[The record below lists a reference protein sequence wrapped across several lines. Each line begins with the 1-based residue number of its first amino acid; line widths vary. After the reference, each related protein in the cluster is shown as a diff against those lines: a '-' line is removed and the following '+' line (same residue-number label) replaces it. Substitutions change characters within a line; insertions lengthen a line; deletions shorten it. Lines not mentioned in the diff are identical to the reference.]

1 MSKRPRESLAT
12 TGLGDLGES
21 VVHDVL
27 RVFAAGTALLIVS
40 TIGAAAGSTC
50 AIDDSKRLLNEPQH
64 LAAQPSSTA
73 PASTTTRLK
82 TTVQEALAAAY
93 RNNPTLQAERAGLRG
108 VDEGVPQA
116 LSNWRPDAEVTGDVA
131 RSATFTST
139 RTERDQIR
147 TPRGVELS
155 LTQPLFRGFRTVAAT
170 REAESQV
177 RAARARLTATEQE
190 VLLDAVRAYMDVVSD
205 LAVLELNTSNEQ
217 VLARQLKATRE
228 RFRVGELTRTDVKQ
242 AEARLT
248 GATTDRIQAE
258 GDLEASRA
266 TYRKVIGETPENLI
280 KPQRAFMGKAP
291 PDKAV
296 ALKLA
301 NDDNP
306 GVIAAIYDERVA
318 RHNVDEVRGE
328 LLPSLELSATLSRD
342 MESTG
347 NKSRA
352 DEKSIMMTL
361 TMPLYQ
367 SGAVHSRL
375 REAKQAVGRGRFLTD
390 QARLDAVEEATHAWE
405 ALGTAQARI
414 ISFSSQV
421 KANEIAL
428 DGVRR
433 EAEGGARTVL
443 DILNAEQE
451 LVDTEVKRV
460 QAQRDEVVALFEL
473 KAAMGQLTARHLG
486 LPVAYC
492 DPARHYEE
500 VRDRWLGT
508 RIRGE
513 VDDAGSSPENWSL
526 PLPATWSL
534 TPPPKN

>member
-1 MSKRPRESLAT
+1 VSKRPRESLAT

-433 EAEGGARTVL
+433 EAEVGARTVL

>member
-433 EAEGGARTVL
+433 EAEVGARTVL

>member
-1 MSKRPRESLAT
+1 
-12 TGLGDLGES
+12 
-21 VVHDVL
+21 
-27 RVFAAGTALLIVS
+27 
-40 TIGAAAGSTC
+40 
-50 AIDDSKRLLNEPQH
+50 
-64 LAAQPSSTA
+64 
-73 PASTTTRLK
+73 
-82 TTVQEALAAAY
+82 
-93 RNNPTLQAERAGLRG
+93 
-108 VDEGVPQA
+108 
-116 LSNWRPDAEVTGDVA
+116 
-131 RSATFTST
+131 
-139 RTERDQIR
+139 
-147 TPRGVELS
+147 
-155 LTQPLFRGFRTVAAT
+155 
-170 REAESQV
+170 
-177 RAARARLTATEQE
+177 
-190 VLLDAVRAYMDVVSD
+190 
-205 LAVLELNTSNEQ
+205 
-217 VLARQLKATRE
+217 
-228 RFRVGELTRTDVKQ
+228 
-242 AEARLT
+242 
-248 GATTDRIQAE
+248 
-258 GDLEASRA
+258 LEASRA

-433 EAEGGARTVL
+433 EAEVGARTVL

>member
-1 MSKRPRESLAT
+1 M
-12 TGLGDLGES
+12 
-21 VVHDVL
+21 HDVL

-40 TIGAAAGSTC
+40 TTGAAAGSTC
-50 AIDDSKRLLNEPQH
+50 AIDDTKRLLNEPQQ

-73 PASTTTRLK
+73 PAPTTTRLK

-139 RTERDQIR
+139 RTERDQVR

-433 EAEGGARTVL
+433 EAEVGARTVL

>member
-1 MSKRPRESLAT
+1 VSKRPRESLAA
-12 TGLGDLGES
+12 TGLGGLGES

-27 RVFAAGTALLIVS
+27 RVFAAGAALLIVS
-40 TIGAAAGSTC
+40 TTGAAAGSTC
-50 AIDDSKRLLNEPQH
+50 AIDDTKRLLNEPQQ

-73 PASTTTRLK
+73 PAPTTTRLK

-139 RTERDQIR
+139 RTERDQVR

-205 LAVLELNTSNEQ
+205 LAVLELNTGNEQ

-296 ALKLA
+296 ALKRA

-306 GVIAAIYDERVA
+306 SVIAAIYDERAA

-328 LLPSLELSATLSRD
+328 LLPTLELSATLSRD

-347 NKSRA
+347 NESRA

-375 REAKQAVGRGRFLTD
+375 REAKQAVGQGRFLTD

-405 ALGTAQARI
+405 ALETAQARI
-414 ISFSSQV
+414 NSFSSQV
-421 KANEIAL
+421 KASEIAL
-428 DGVRR
+428 EGVRR
-433 EAEGGARTVL
+433 EAEVGARTVL

-451 LVDTEVKRV
+451 LLDTEVKRV

-486 LPVAYC
+486 LSVAYC
-492 DPARHYEE
+492 DPTRHYEE

-508 RIRGE
+508 RISGE
-513 VDDAGSSPENWSL
+513 VDDAGPPPENWSL

-534 TPPPKN
+534 PPPKN